1 MKKALKPIGGILLI
15 CILGLLV
22 FNSCGDD
29 TPVEG
34 ATFDMPSDL
43 IQIEYGKMM
52 KIKFKVP
59 EAINKVELLY
69 NDSLFTT
76 FKNKKGAQQ
85 YDLMAHY
92 YGVGARNLVLRS
104 YFPDGTIQDEAIIVR
119 VSSDIMPK
127 HYLVQIVNTFPHN
140 TESYT
145 QGLEFSDGQLYEAT
159 GDPGQQGKSLLAKVD
174 LKSGAIGTKIGLDAT
189 YFGEG
194 ITILNGKIYQLTW
207 QNGKC
212 FVYDKNTLQ
221 MQPKSFTYNGQ
232 GWGICND
239 GKQLIMSDGTERITF
254 RDPKTFQILRTIEV
268 YDNIGPKTNL
278 NELEYVDGKVYA
290 NIYQSNTV
298 ICFDANTGKVLE
310 EIDATE
316 LEIMGRNGGDVLNGI
331 AHDPLTDKLYMTG
344 KYWDKLFEVKLK
356 EN

>member
-1 MKKALKPIGGILLI
+1 MKKALKLFGGVLLI
-15 CILGLLV
+15 CVFGLLI
-22 FNSCGDD
+22 FNSCEGD

-34 ATFDMPSDL
+34 ATFNGPGDL
-43 IQIEYGKMM
+43 LIPYGKALPVN
-52 KIKFKVP
+52 INIP
-59 EAINKVELLY
+59 EGITKVELLY
-69 NDSLFTT
+69 NDSVFTT
-76 FKNKKGAQQ
+76 FKNKKGKQQ
-85 YDLMAHY
+85 YELVAFY

-119 VSSDIMPK
+119 VTSDIMPK

-140 TESYT
+140 TENYT

-159 GDPGQQGKSLLAKVD
+159 GDPGQQGKTLLAKVD
-174 LKSGAIGTKIGLDAT
+174 LKTGAIGTKIGLDAT

-207 QNGKC
+207 KNGKC

-221 MQPKSFTYNGQ
+221 MQQKSFTYSGD
-232 GWGICND
+232 GWGLCND
-239 GKQLIMSDGTERITF
+239 GKNLIMSDGSERITF
-254 RDPKTFQILRTIEV
+254 RDPKTFQILKTIEV
-268 YDNIGPKTNL
+268 YDNTGPKVNL
-278 NELEYVDGKVYA
+278 NELEYVNGKIYA
-290 NIYQSNTV
+290 NIYQSTTIV
-298 ICFDANTGKVLE
+298 CFDANSGKVLE

-316 LEIMGRNGGDVLNGI
+316 LEMMGRNGGDVLNGI
-331 AHDPLTDKLYMTG
+331 AHDPKTDKLYMTG